1 MSNPVFHKTNI
12 RNLGLQWH
20 FLGVCVRLS
29 GSLQVR
35 YNLGGLKAPF
45 TIDVD
50 QRNLAN
56 GQPHSFNMSR
66 VDRSVTI
73 QVSKDFPGLETG
85 VLIPSACLV

>member
-1 MSNPVFHKTNI
+1 MRTNTVA
-12 RNLGLQWH
+12 LTQ
-20 FLGVCVRLS
+20 CCSS

-45 TIDVD
+45 SIDVD

-56 GQPHSFNMSR
+56 GQPHVFNMSR

-73 QVSKDFPGLETG
+73 QVPVHTNTHIVVYEPD
-85 VLIPSACLV
+85 